1 MSRYREEEEWL
12 YQLVF
17 ALRSS
22 KQKDDKSPFKRHLG
36 QNKHFDLSTR
46 EGVYISKDVYF
57 SEEKMCTLVR
67 N

>member
-1 MSRYREEEEWL
+1 MSRYREEEWL

-36 QNKHFDLSTR
+36 QNTL
-46 EGVYISKDVYF
+46 ISVL
-57 SEEKMCTLVR
+57 EKMCTLVKR
-67 N
+67 RCVL